1 MAKFD
6 LVVAAKTVGAGS
18 IKRLGNSMQ
27 GVAGRVKNL
36 RLAMGG
42 LNKTFATFGIL
53 ISGGAFVGLVKGA
66 IDSAD
71 SFGKMADQTGIA
83 ANTLQAYVNAGKL
96 AGVSQETI
104 DKGLRRLAQS
114 MREADQGVATYK
126 DSFDALGI
134 SVRTTDGTF
143 KTSEQVLGE
152 VADKFATMEN
162 GATKAAL
169 AMEIFGRSG
178 ASLINL
184 LNGGAASLTEFNY
197 AVSDE
202 FAQNAEFFN
211 DQIAVLAIRF
221 DGFRK
226 QLTDALLPALN
237 TIVGVFSELFS
248 AENDFSGFFKA
259 IEIGIRGIAIGI
271 FATVKLVDEVI
282 RVIGAAAQKVQSFF
296 DNIKIPPFVQKLL
309 GGAGNFAKDLGNKFK
324 TTTKSNLTSLFGED
338 FTKGFSDRFTE
349 SFNKIQELFSGTT
362 NAPATYFQNIEKSAE
377 KAGESID
384 KTFGQQMREKL
395 KTFRD
400 SIKTVQESMADVV
413 VSGIKGMED
422 ALVKFVETGKLN
434 FSDLARSIIADMA
447 RIAIQQSITKPLTN
461 FFSGLFTKS
470 ANGNAFVDGQIQ
482 KYAYG
487 GIVNRPTMF
496 PMRNGMGLMG
506 EAGSEAILPLRR
518 GANGKLGVESSGGGS
533 TIINV
538 SVDASGTA
546 VEGNTGQ
553 ANEFGNVLAAAI
565 QAELINQKRAG
576 GLLSNA

>member
-71 SFGKMADQTGIA
+71 SFGKLSDQTGIA

-114 MREADQGVATYK
+114 MREADQGVATYS
-126 DSFDALGI
+126 DSINALGI
-134 SVRTTDGTF
+134 SVRATDGTF

-226 QLTDALLPALN
+226 QLADALLPVLN
-237 TIVGVFSELFS
+237 NLIQVFSNLFS
-248 AENDFSGFFKA
+248 SQNDFNMLFKS
-259 IEIGIRGIAIGI
+259 IEISIKTVSAAIFTTIAGFRFLGRVVTDILKIINEARKFNFAGAIGI
-271 FATVKLVDEVI
+271 GKEGLADTKEQFK
-282 RVIGAAAQKVQSFF
+282 
-296 DNIKIPPFVQKLL
+296 
-309 GGAGNFAKDLGNKFK
+309 KDLDTFN
-324 TTTKSNLTSLFGED
+324 D
-338 FTKGFSDRFTE
+338 IFTGTE
-349 SFNKIQELFSGTT
+349 
-362 NAPATYFQNIEKSAE
+362 NAPATYFREGTKSVE
-377 KAGESID
+377 EFSESIT
-384 KTFGQQMREKL
+384 KSFGSQMQTKL
-395 KTFRD
+395 KTFTD

-413 VSGIKGMED
+413 VKGIKGMED
-422 ALVKFVETGKLN
+422 ALVTFVTTGKLS
-434 FSDLARSIIADMA
+434 FRSLANSIIADMA
-447 RIAIQQSITKPLTN
+447 RIAIQQMITKPFTN
-461 FFSGLFTKS
+461 FLDGLFGN
-470 ANGNAFVDGQIQ
+470 ANGNAFVDGKVE

-487 GIVNRPTMF
+487 GVVKKPTLF
-496 PMRNGMGLMG
+496 PMANGIGLMG
-506 EAGSEAILPLRR
+506 EAGAEAILPLRR
-518 GANGKLGVESSGGGS
+518 GSNGKLGLQSTGGGFGN
-533 TIINV
+533 IVVN
-538 SVDASGTA
+538 VDASGSS
-546 VEGNTGQ
+546 VEGSQEGGRELGRVI
-553 ANEFGNVLAAAI
+553 AVAI
-565 QAELINQKRAG
+565 QSELVKQKRPG
-576 GLLSNA
+576 GILA

>member
-27 GVAGRVKNL
+27 GVTGRVKNL

-42 LNKTFATFGIL
+42 LNKTFGTFGLI

-71 SFGKMADQTGIA
+71 AFGKMSDQTGIA

-143 KTSEQVLGE
+143 KTSQQVLGE
-152 VADKFATMEN
+152 VSDKFATMEN
-162 GATKAAL
+162 GATKAAI

-184 LNGGAASLTEFNY
+184 LNGGAASLEEFNY
-197 AVSDE
+197 EVSE
-202 FAQNAEFFN
+202 NFAQNAEFFN

-226 QLTDALLPALN
+226 QLTDALLPTLN
-237 TIVGVFSELFS
+237 NLMGVFSDLFS
-248 AENDFSGFFKA
+248 ADQDFKA
-259 IEIGIRGIAIGI
+259 LFIVIESGLKVISASVFTIVAGFRFLSRTVVDI
-271 FATVKLVDEVI
+271 FKIINKA
-282 RVIGAAAQKVQSFF
+282 RQF
-296 DNIKIPPFVQKLL
+296 DF
-309 GGAGNFAKDLGNKFK
+309 GGAKNIAGKGLKDTREQFK
-324 TTTKSNLTSLFGED
+324 KDMATFNEI
-338 FTKGFSDRFTE
+338 FTDTD
-349 SFNKIQELFSGTT
+349 
-362 NAPATYFQNIEKSAE
+362 NAPAEYFKEGTESVKEFSTEITKSF
-377 KAGESID
+377 S
-384 KTFGQQMREKL
+384 GQMQSKL
-395 KTFRD
+395 KSFNN

-413 VSGIKGMED
+413 VKGIKGMED

-434 FSDLARSIIADMA
+434 FRDLTRSILSDMA

-461 FFSGLFTKS
+461 FFSGLFGNS
-470 ANGNAFVDGQIQ
+470 ANGNAFVNGEVQ

-496 PMRNGMGLMG
+496 PMRNGMGLM
-506 EAGSEAILPLRR
+506 RR
-518 GANGKLGVESSGGGS
+518 GW
-533 TIINV
+533 
-538 SVDASGTA
+538 
-546 VEGNTGQ
+546 
-553 ANEFGNVLAAAI
+553 
-565 QAELINQKRAG
+565 
-576 GLLSNA
+576 

>member
-114 MREADQGVATYK
+114 MREADQGVATYS

-134 SVRTTDGTF
+134 SVRATDGTF

-197 AVSDE
+197 AVSNE

-259 IEIGIRGIAIGI
+259 IEIGIRGISIGI

-309 GGAGNFAKDLGNKFK
+309 GGAGNIAKDLGNKFK
-324 TTTKSNLTSLFGED
+324 TTTKSNLSSLFGED

-362 NAPATYFQNIEKSAE
+362 NAPASYTNEIKESVDNLDKS
-377 KAGESID
+377 IN
-384 KTFGQQMREKL
+384 KTFGQNMRDKL

-400 SIKTVQESMADVV
+400 SIKSVQESMADVV
-413 VSGIKGMED
+413 VKGIKGMED

-461 FFSGLFTKS
+461 FFSGLFSKN

-487 GIVNRPTMF
+487 GIVNKPTMF

-506 EAGSEAILPLRR
+506 EAGAEAILPLRR